1 MKRLAI
7 ALVVIGLLAVSQVTQ
22 AANLEEG
29 WYVKLGGVA
38 LYGVDPKT
46 GYDRGVD
53 WNFTSPL
60 GVSGPFDVA
69 QPDMLWPQR
78 LVSVPYDVTGV
89 IFGTGVDLYGQP
101 EPPVD
106 FLVQSIFFICDTFYE
121 ASQMRLELLI
131 KRANGNT
138 ELIWSQTR
146 SGPVL
151 GGPEIPLDDL
161 FGSDDSFVFRVT
173 TVPEPSSLQVLLLT
187 SVPFVLGLMRRFR

>member
-7 ALVVIGLLAVSQVTQ
+7 ALVVIGLLTVSQVTH

-29 WYVKLGGVA
+29 WYVKIGAVA
-38 LYGVDPKT
+38 FFGVD
-46 GYDRGVD
+46 GDGMWGID
-53 WNFTSPL
+53 WDFTSPL